1 MAGNCGRQT
10 NVWNI
15 RLTRVLSRDF
25 IDGPMDKMGLVSEDF
40 HTVFERGSD
49 KKISGQEVQMALW
62 LAVQELTK
70 ENEDLRKPLSL
81 NIACDRT
88 AVTHSMKAGPIPIP

>member
-1 MAGNCGRQT
+1 MVS
-10 NVWNI
+10 NV

-88 AVTHSMKAGPIPIP
+88 AVTHSMKAGPIPIL